1 MAGRSRECSQYP
13 ASSAPPP
20 SRFSPRRRSSR
31 REWQVS
37 RPSWFATEPRDR
49 VPPSRKEQSV
59 RDPNY
64 IWKHPRKSHYREP
77 ASTRSAYPP
86 SYNKYQTG
94 SGLAYPPSHHSSSA
108 HPQRPRHCPRP
119 VDTGTSSSWTQR
131 TRVREPVAS
140 HVSHSA
146 APIDA
151 HHPNLH
157 VTFHGGGFQPSKP
170 SGGTSSLGQS
180 PPIAMHDFQP
190 THAKRKKVEDDFQ
203 PTHAKRRKV
212 EDDFQPTHAKRRKV
226 EDDFQPTHAK
236 RRKVED
242 YTDPSP
248 SLSRRPDKWRNA
260 DTATSH
266 STKAV
271 PVSKLGKKIVALDCE
286 MVGCLEINMPRAQ
299 GAGTSTDLLRGTL
312 NKVAMKSKRKKKRK
326 PLLREASVAG
336 RCSIVDYNG
345 RVLYDEYIRPNEKIL
360 SFRTPW
366 SGITPS
372 DMQLAIPFD
381 KAQAEILDL
390 LDDCIVVGHSIV
402 NDTDS
407 LKMEL
412 PPPERVRD
420 TSHYVPLR
428 TMAGMNRASVP
439 SLKKLANALLGLEIQ
454 KGAHDSVE
462 DARVSMK
469 LYKLVEQEW
478 EGKG

>member
-13 ASSAPPP
+13 SSSAPPP

-31 REWQVS
+31 REWQTS

-49 VPPSRKEQSV
+49 VPPSRKEQGV

-64 IWKHPRKSHYREP
+64 IWKHPGKSHYRP
-77 ASTRSAYPP
+77 ASTRPAYPP

-94 SGLAYPPSHHSSSA
+94 SGFAYPPSHHSSSP
-108 HPQRPRHCPRP
+108 HPQRPRHCSHP
-119 VDTGTSSSWTQR
+119 VDAGTSSSWTQR
-131 TRVREPVAS
+131 TPVREPVAR

-170 SGGTSSLGQS
+170 SGGTSSPEQS

-212 EDDFQPTHAKRRKV
+212 ED
-226 EDDFQPTHAK
+226 
-236 RRKVED
+236 

-248 SLSRRPDKWRNA
+248 SLSQRTDKWRNA

-299 GAGTSTDLLRGTL
+299 GAGTSSDLLRGTL

-345 RVLYDEYIRPNEKIL
+345 RVLYDEYIRPNEEIL
-360 SFRTPW
+360 SFRTRW

>member
-1 MAGRSRECSQYP
+1 MADRRRESSQYP
-13 ASSAPPP
+13 SSSAPPP

-31 REWQVS
+31 REWQAS

-49 VPPSRKEQSV
+49 VSPSRKEQGV

-64 IWKHPRKSHYREP
+64 IWKHPRKSHYRP
-77 ASTRSAYPP
+77 ASTRPAYSP

-94 SGLAYPPSHHSSSA
+94 SGLAYPPSHHPPSP

-119 VDTGTSSSWTQR
+119 VDTSTSSSWTQR
-131 TRVREPVAS
+131 THVREPVAR

-157 VTFHGGGFQPSKP
+157 VTFHEGGFQPSKP
-170 SGGTSSLGQS
+170 SGGTISLGQS
-180 PPIAMHDFQP
+180 QPIAMHDFQP
-190 THAKRKKVEDDFQ
+190 TH
-203 PTHAKRRKV
+203 TAKRRKV
-212 EDDFQPTHAKRRKV
+212 K
-226 EDDFQPTHAK
+226 
-236 RRKVED
+236 D

-248 SLSRRPDKWRNA
+248 SSSQRTDKWRNA

-299 GAGTSTDLLRGTL
+299 GAGTSSDLLRETL

-345 RVLYDEYIRPNEKIL
+345 RVLYDEYIRPNEEIL
-360 SFRTPW
+360 SFRTRW

-372 DMQLAIPFD
+372 DMYSAIPFD
-381 KAQAEILDL
+381 RAQAEILDL

-407 LKMEL
+407 LKIEL
-412 PPPERVRD
+412 PPQERVRD

-428 TMAGMNRASVP
+428 TMAGMDRAKVP

-454 KGAHDSVE
+454 KGAHNSVE